1 MTSIEAIINRQ
12 FLRWEQEQKVQPR
25 LEPLKELPLP
35 IVTVSRQSGS
45 RGSYFASRLAQ
56 KLGYQRIHR
65 EVIDAVATSSGYR
78 TRLLE
83 ALDEKFRSELEVLVE
98 SVLTGQSVDN
108 VDYANQLCKVVL
120 SMSRL
125 GGVVLV
131 GRGGNFIL
139 GSKRGFHIRFVC
151 PLEKR
156 VHNLITY
163 KSITE
168 EEARE
173 YIRESDAHR
182 SRFVKSVFGV
192 DIDNPLYYDV
202 VINAEYIDVEE
213 LVSMAIEAIKGKMDK
228 LIHLDND
235 Q

>member
-12 FLRWEQEQKVQPR
+12 FKRWEHEQRAQPKA
-25 LEPLKELPLP
+25 EPLKELPLP

-65 EVIDAVATSSGYR
+65 EVIDAISTSSGYR
-78 TRLLE
+78 TRLIE
-83 ALDEKFRSELEVLVE
+83 ALDERFRNELEVLVE
-98 SVLTGQSVDN
+98 AVLTGQSVDN
-108 VDYANQLCKVVL
+108 MDYARQLCKVVL

-125 GGVVLV
+125 GGVVVV
-131 GRGGNFIL
+131 GRGSNFIL
-139 GSKRGFHIRFVC
+139 GSRRGFHIRFVC
-151 PLEKR
+151 PLERR

-168 EEARE
+168 DEARE
-173 YIRESDAHR
+173 YIRESDQHR
-182 SRFVKSVFGV
+182 SHFVKEVF
-192 DIDNPLYYDV
+192 DANIDDPLHYDL

-213 LVSMAIEAIKGKMDK
+213 LVTMAIEAIKGKMDK
-228 LIHLDND
+228 LMHLDND

>member
-83 ALDEKFRSELEVLVE
+83 ALDENFRSELEVLVE
-98 SVLTGQSVDN
+98 AVLTGQSVDN

-125 GGVVLV
+125 GG
-131 GRGGNFIL
+131 
-139 GSKRGFHIRFVC
+139 GSSK
-151 PLEKR
+151 
-156 VHNLITY
+156 N
-163 KSITE
+163 S
-168 EEARE
+168 A
-173 YIRESDAHR
+173 
-182 SRFVKSVFGV
+182 
-192 DIDNPLYYDV
+192 
-202 VINAEYIDVEE
+202 
-213 LVSMAIEAIKGKMDK
+213 
-228 LIHLDND
+228 
-235 Q
+235 